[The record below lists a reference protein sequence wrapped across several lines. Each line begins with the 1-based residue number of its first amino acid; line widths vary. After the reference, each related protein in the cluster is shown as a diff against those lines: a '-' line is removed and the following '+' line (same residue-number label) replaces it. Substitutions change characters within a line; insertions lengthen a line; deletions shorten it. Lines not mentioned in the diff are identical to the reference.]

1 MKFTRLLT
9 ASALMTA
16 MVSPSAIAAAT
27 DTGTTNLS
35 EPQTKQIEKLVHDYL
50 VNNPEVLLEAS
61 QALQQKQQQTMQV
74 QAQAAIQSN
83 ADQIFNDGMT
93 VAGNPKG
100 NVTLV
105 EFFDYQCIH
114 CKKMEPV
121 ISGLIKNNPN
131 VRVVYKEFPIFG
143 NSSELASKAA
153 LAAAMQGKY
162 QAMHNALFNQEG
174 RLNED
179 LVMKAAKAAGLDLA
193 KLKTDMNSKTVTD
206 ILDANRDLAEKL
218 HLMGTPAFIAVGT
231 TPQGKVKQGSTPTF
245 IPGAASEKALEDLVK
260 KEGSNS

>member
-1 MKFTRLLT
+1 MKFTSLLT
-9 ASALMTA
+9 AGALMTA
-16 MVSPSAIAAAT
+16 MVSPVALAAAA
-27 DTGTTNLS
+27 DTNTSNLS
-35 EPQTKQIEKLVHDYL
+35 DTQTKQIEKLVHDYL

-74 QAQAAIQSN
+74 QAQAAIQTN
-83 ADQIFNDGMT
+83 ADQIFNDSLS

-105 EFFDYQCIH
+105 EFFDYQCSH
-114 CKKMEPV
+114 CKTMEPV
-121 ISGLIKNNPN
+121 INGLIKQNPN
-131 VRVVYKEFPIFG
+131 LRVVYKEFPIFG

-162 QAMHNALFNQEG
+162 TAMHSALFKQEG

-179 LVMKAAKAAGLDLA
+179 LIMKAAKEAGLDLTKFKA
-193 KLKTDMNSKTVTD
+193 DMNSKVVD
-206 ILDANRDLAEKL
+206 EALDQNRQLAEKL
-218 HLMGTPAFIAVGT
+218 HLMGTPAFIVVG
-231 TPQGKVKQGSTPTF
+231 TPQGKMKQGSTPTF
-245 IPGAASEKALEDLVK
+245 IPGAASEKTLDELVK

>member
-1 MKFTRLLT
+1 MKFTSFLT

-16 MVSPSAIAAAT
+16 MIAPGAMAAAA
-27 DTGTTNLS
+27 DTSTTNFS
-35 EPQTKQIEKLVHDYL
+35 ETQTKQLEKLVHDYL

-61 QALQQKQQQTMQV
+61 QALQQKQQQNMQV

-83 ADQIFNDGMT
+83 AAQVFGDDLT

-121 ISGLIKNNPN
+121 ISGLIKRNPN
-131 VRVVYKEFPIFG
+131 LRVIYKEFPIFG
-143 NSSELASKAA
+143 ESSELASKAA

-162 QAMHNALFNQEG
+162 AAMHAALFNQEG
-174 RLNED
+174 RLNEE
-179 LVMKAAKAAGLDLA
+179 LIMKAAKTAGLDLA

-206 ILDANRDLAEKL
+206 ALSLNRELAEKL
-218 HLMGTPAFIAVGT
+218 HLMGTPAFIVSGT
-231 TPQGKVKQGSTPTF
+231 NQGKIKQGSTPTF
-245 IPGAASEKALEDLVK
+245 IPGAASEKSLEEMIK
-260 KEGSNS
+260 KEGASS